1 MINARSHS
9 DLRGFGGGAAPSR
22 APGGEARGVAAW
34 AEAGAARTS
43 VWEEVAN
50 ILVDVADFPG
60 PEAQKRRPWPGRT
73 PWPTPRRGM
82 RRGRRSRGKWPGV
95 KPNRTRRTCG
105 PLWIFS
111 SGRGRTLPPR
121 CGANAWTPRI

>member
-9 DLRGFGGGAAPSR
+9 DLRGFGGGEAPSR

-60 PEAQKRRPWPGRT
+60 PEAQKRAALARADALADPA
-73 PWPTPRRGM
+73 
-82 RRGRRSRGKWPGV
+82 
-95 KPNRTRRTCG
+95 TRDAARAE
-105 PLWIFS
+105 IA
-111 SGRGRTLPPR
+111 R
-121 CGANAWTPRI
+121 